1 MILVVGCGSIGQR
14 HIRNLRA
21 LGEADVRAYDP
32 DRSRL
37 AEAVAIGASECDSL
51 DAAFAASPGA
61 VLICTPPVHHAEGAL
76 QALAA
81 GAHVFIEKPLSL
93 SLSEADAVLT
103 SARASGRAVVVG
115 HNLRFDPGL
124 RTAKRL
130 LDEEAIGRI
139 LLVVSEF
146 GQHLGQWRRGDYRTT
161 YSARR
166 EEGGGIVLDASHEL
180 DYVRWLAGEPR
191 SVAAMLGSSGSL
203 EVDVEDAA
211 VIIMRMRSG
220 ALATVSLD
228 MLQRSY
234 ARRCKLVGSEGSIE
248 WDLKGGLRLFRAS
261 EGEWK
266 SWSPAPDLN
275 AMYVDELREFLA
287 AVRTGTGPA
296 AGADDARSTLAIALA
311 AKQASAERRE
321 IAL

>member
-21 LGEADVRAYDP
+21 LGEMDVRAYDP

-51 DAAFAASPGA
+51 DTALAASPAA
-61 VLICTPPVHHAEGAL
+61 VLVCTPPALHAEDAL
-76 QALAA
+76 RALAA
-81 GAHVFIEKPLSL
+81 GAHVFIEKPLSI
-93 SLSEADAVLT
+93 SLEEADAVLA
-103 SARASGRAVVVG
+103 SARASGRVVVVG

-130 LDEEAIGRI
+130 LGEGAIGKI
-139 LLVVSEF
+139 LMIMSEF

-166 EEGGGIVLDASHEL
+166 EQGGGIVLDASHEL
-180 DYVRWLAGEPR
+180 DYVRWLAGEAR
-191 SVAAMLGSSGSL
+191 SVAAMLSRSGSL

-234 ARRCKLVGSEGSIE
+234 ARRCKLVGSDGSIE

-261 EGEWK
+261 DGAWQ
-266 SWSPAPDLN
+266 SWPPAADLN
-275 AMYVDELREFLA
+275 AMYLDELRDFLA
-287 AVRTGTGPA
+287 ALRTGTRA
-296 AGADDARSTLAIALA
+296 TEGAHDARSTLAIALA
-311 AKQASAERRE
+311 AKQASTEQRE